1 MGRRTVNYLPYC
13 AAPAYGPQPRGES
26 WHEADFITLLGGAAA
41 VWPLAALQQPDKLP
55 TLGDAKM
62 SDANRLLF
70 LRIALIVIGLTFIFG
85 IYTLGVVWPSGW
97 AWGQGHSH
105 YLMMIIG
112 VYATLGVFLLIAS
125 RNPYAHK
132 SLIWFT
138 VWSSVVHAA
147 IMGVQALTDPAER
160 GHLVGDVPALI
171 LVAIILAVLM
181 PRGLHKLESGR
192 HTVPA

>member
-1 MGRRTVNYLPYC
+1 
-13 AAPAYGPQPRGES
+13 
-26 WHEADFITLLGGAAA
+26 
-41 VWPLAALQQPDKLP
+41 
-55 TLGDAKM
+55 M

-85 IYTLGVVWPSGW
+85 IYTLGVLWPSGW
-97 AWGQGHSH
+97 TWGQGHSY

-112 VYATLGVFLLIAS
+112 VYATLGVFLLIAA
-125 RNPYAHK
+125 RDPYAHK

-147 IMGVQALTDPAER
+147 IMAVQALSDPAER

-181 PRGLHKLESGR
+181 PRGLRTLESDR
-192 HTVPA
+192 HAVPT